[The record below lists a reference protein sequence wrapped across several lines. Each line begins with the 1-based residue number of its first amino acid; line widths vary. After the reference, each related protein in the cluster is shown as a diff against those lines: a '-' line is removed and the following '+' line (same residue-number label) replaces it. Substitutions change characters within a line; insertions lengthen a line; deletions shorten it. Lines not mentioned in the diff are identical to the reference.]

1 MDITKMKKCL
11 FCKEELK
18 KDHYSNKVGDFC
30 SEQHFD
36 EYLKSLS
43 DSEYVQIQNSFC
55 VCSDE

>member
-1 MDITKMKKCL
+1 MKKCL
-11 FCKEELK
+11 FCKKELK
-18 KDHYSNKVGDFC
+18 EKHYSNKVGDFC

-43 DSEYVQIQNSFC
+43 DAEYVQIQNSFC

>member
-1 MDITKMKKCL
+1 MKKCL